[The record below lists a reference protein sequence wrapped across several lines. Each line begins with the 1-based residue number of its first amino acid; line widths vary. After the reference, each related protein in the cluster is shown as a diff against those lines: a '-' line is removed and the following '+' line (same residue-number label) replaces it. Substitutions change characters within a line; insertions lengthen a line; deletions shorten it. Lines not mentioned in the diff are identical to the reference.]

1 MKCLLGSNL
10 LLLLLLLAELYFLS
24 FLSVLLFS
32 LLHLNQRKKK
42 TWGDWGQWRE
52 DSDKMSIDWRQRE
65 CDGESARW
73 RHRSIRA
80 TLKRHEWWRQRT
92 LTRWTLTETQHVSVY
107 CFTST
112 GIRLTLLFFSLPP
125 INNLH
130 LNVIDDDLSPVIQ
143 EYYSNTSITWILQIP
158 VCSDQNNKTTKMK
171 TKTHSVIM

>member
-1 MKCLLGSNL
+1 
-10 LLLLLLLAELYFLS
+10 
-24 FLSVLLFS
+24 
-32 LLHLNQRKKK
+32 
-42 TWGDWGQWRE
+42 
-52 DSDKMSIDWRQRE
+52 MSIDWRQRE
-65 CDGESARW
+65 CDGESARR

-112 GIRLTLLFFSLPP
+112 GIRLTLRFFSLPP

-171 TKTHSVIM
+171 TKTHSVIMWVNWPKKTTTKKNNVIDSIWRPCATVTCRESFSFCEISWF